1 MKSFHL
7 TSSLM
12 LLALLL
18 NSAEAQ
24 ESTERNN
31 PERRQDR
38 VEQARGERGGE
49 TREGERRDAQERRSQ
64 EPEAETRRTN
74 RGADFEPQNDR
85 ERALLEMIKQ
95 LRNEVSMLRRQLEQ
109 TRMPREGQR
118 DLPREASDA
127 RRPAE
132 GTRDQAATRNP
143 AMQKAQNPAMQKAQR
158 IFIAYDKNQDG
169 MVSFEEWLAMRE
181 GEMTSERRAREQQHF
196 SEPAG
201 DDQKISPEE
210 FFRWMDRRSR
220 GATREGALRGAT
232 REGETRDAYRGR

>member
-1 MKSFHL
+1 
-7 TSSLM
+7 M

-118 DLPREASDA
+118 DLPREANDA

-132 GTRDQAATRNP
+132 GTRDQAGTRNP

-220 GATREGALRGAT
+220 GATREGVQ
-232 REGETRDAYRGR
+232 RDANRER

>member
-1 MKSFHL
+1 
-7 TSSLM
+7 M

-132 GTRDQAATRNP
+132 GTRDQAGTRNP

-169 MVSFEEWLAMRE
+169 TVSFEEWLAMRE

-220 GATREGALRGAT
+220 GATREGVQ
-232 REGETRDAYRGR
+232 RDANRER

>member
-1 MKSFHL
+1 
-7 TSSLM
+7 M

-132 GTRDQAATRNP
+132 GTRDQAGTR
-143 AMQKAQNPAMQKAQR
+143 NPAMQKAQR

-220 GATREGALRGAT
+220 GATREGAVRGAT
-232 REGETRDAYRGR
+232 REGETRDANRER

>member
-132 GTRDQAATRNP
+132 GTRDQAGTRNP
-143 AMQKAQNPAMQKAQR
+143 GMQKAQNPAMQKAQR

-169 MVSFEEWLAMRE
+169 TVSFEEWLAMRE

-220 GATREGALRGAT
+220 GATREGAVRGAT

>member
-1 MKSFHL
+1 
-7 TSSLM
+7 M

-132 GTRDQAATRNP
+132 GTRDQAGTRNP

-220 GATREGALRGAT
+220 GATREGVQ
-232 REGETRDAYRGR
+232 RDANRER

>member
-1 MKSFHL
+1 
-7 TSSLM
+7 M
-12 LLALLL
+12 LLALLI
-18 NSAEAQ
+18 NSAQAQ

-31 PERRQDR
+31 PERQQDR

-49 TREGERRDAQERRSQ
+49 AREGEQRDAPERRSQ
-64 EPEAETRRTN
+64 EAETRRTN
-74 RGADFEPQNDR
+74 RSVDFEPQNDR
-85 ERALLEMIKQ
+85 ERVLFEMIKQ

-109 TRMPREGQR
+109 TRMLREGQR

-127 RRPAE
+127 RRPAK
-132 GTRDQAATRNP
+132 GTRDQVASRNP
-143 AMQKAQNPAMQKAQR
+143 AMQKAQNSAMQKAQR
-158 IFIAYDKNQDG
+158 IFTAYDKNQDG

-181 GEMTSERRAREQQHF
+181 GEITSERRAREQRHF

-220 GATREGALRGAT
+220 GATREDPA
-232 REGETRDAYRGR
+232 RDANRER

>member
-1 MKSFHL
+1 
-7 TSSLM
+7 M

-95 LRNEVSMLRRQLEQ
+95 LKNEVSMLRRQLEQ

-132 GTRDQAATRNP
+132 GTRDQAGTR
-143 AMQKAQNPAMQKAQR
+143 NPAMQKAQR

-220 GATREGALRGAT
+220 GATREGAVRGAT
-232 REGETRDAYRGR
+232 REGETRDANRER

>member
-1 MKSFHL
+1 
-7 TSSLM
+7 M

-132 GTRDQAATRNP
+132 GTRDQAGTR
-143 AMQKAQNPAMQKAQR
+143 NPAMQKAQR

-169 MVSFEEWLAMRE
+169 TVSFEEWLAMRE

-220 GATREGALRGAT
+220 GATREGAVRGAT
-232 REGETRDAYRGR
+232 REGETRDANRER

>member
-49 TREGERRDAQERRSQ
+49 TREVERRDAQERRSQ

-132 GTRDQAATRNP
+132 GTRDQAGTRNP

-169 MVSFEEWLAMRE
+169 TVSFEEWLAMRE
-181 GEMTSERRAREQQHF
+181 GEMTSERRAREQRHF

-220 GATREGALRGAT
+220 GATREDAVRGAT
-232 REGETRDAYRGR
+232 RKDAARDANRER